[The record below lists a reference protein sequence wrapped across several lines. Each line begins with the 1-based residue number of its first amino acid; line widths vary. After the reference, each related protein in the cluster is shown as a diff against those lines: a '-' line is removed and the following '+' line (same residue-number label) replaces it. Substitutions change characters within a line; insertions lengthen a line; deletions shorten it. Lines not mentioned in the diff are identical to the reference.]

1 MQCLCVPQECEQ
13 DMAKGL
19 GGTGE
24 GFDAPSAGRAGA
36 KGFGGHNVS
45 AVDLRS
51 AMVKVS
57 LCRMWA

>member
-1 MQCLCVPQECEQ
+1 
-13 DMAKGL
+13 MAKGM

-45 AVDLRS
+45 ASDLRG

-57 LCRMWA
+57 FGGYRKRGNLYAAVP